1 MTMMAASDLNIVVC
15 TTPIRVSASDFP
27 PLASMAVIQALRAQ
41 GYDPYFLDIDGLR
54 TPFEQVEKF
63 FAERQPDVLGISAV
77 VSTAYEYVK
86 RLSKM
91 VHRVSPKTRIIVGGN
106 LAASAELLHRLAA
119 IDYCVTGEGEITG
132 PNLVNY
138 IAARVERG
146 LSGDN
151 YEDLRS
157 VKGITYLD
165 DKGVMVNT
173 GFERTVPTEELFD
186 PDYSILEEH
195 SNINLIITEHTIR
208 PDYLRDPR
216 SQEPHRKGK
225 RMGTVFLS
233 KGCVARCT
241 FCHRWEKGYRTIPM
255 EKVIRQIKYL
265 IDRYDV
271 GFIQIGDENFGSDKR
286 QFEEWIAAVTPLD
299 ILYNVAGL
307 RTRTVTPEM
316 LKRLKASG
324 CVSAYFGMETGSPR
338 ILQVME
344 KNLTCEHSTNAAR
357 WTHEAGLFTIF
368 QLIIGMPGECPST
381 IDETIEFLKKGT
393 EVMDAPPIKRLSMN
407 FIQALPGTPVY
418 EYARHKGLLGKTLE
432 EEEAY
437 LLLVSDT
444 EADDDTKFINF
455 TDWDYL
461 TVQSWRRR
469 IVLECTANW
478 LKKNNKP
485 RPSLKEIYQHTLLR
499 WVSPES
505 YEALK
510 RADEKRDGL
519 SYERGGYFNLQRG
532 LYYDIIASYFYPL
545 RTPILWSWLLLREF
559 KRLGPSR
566 FSARLLETIKRRV
579 MGPDHDAYSD
589 YRSLRKVVDG
599 MAPPPETL
607 SEAAMAPLRAGR

>member
-1 MTMMAASDLNIVVC
+1 MGTSKLNIVIC
-15 TTPIRVSASDFP
+15 TTPIRVSNSDFP

-41 GYDPYFLDIDGLR
+41 GYDPHFLDIDGLR
-54 TPFEQVEKF
+54 TPFDQVEKF
-63 FAERQPDVLGISAV
+63 FTERQPDVLGISAV

-86 RLSKM
+86 RLSTM
-91 VHRVSPKTRIIVGGN
+91 LHRVSPKTRIIVGGN
-106 LAASAELLHRLAA
+106 LAASAEILHRLAG

-138 IAARVERG
+138 IAGRVEQG
-146 LSGDN
+146 LPGDD
-151 YEDLRS
+151 YEALNWI
-157 VKGITYLD
+157 KGITFLD
-165 DKGVMVNT
+165 AKGAMVNT
-173 GFERTVPTEELFD
+173 GFERTVATEDLYD
-186 PDYSILEEH
+186 PDYTILEKH
-195 SNINLIITEHTIR
+195 SDIDLIITEHTNR
-208 PDYLRDPR
+208 PDYIRDPR
-216 SQEPHRKGK
+216 SQQPHRAGK
-225 RMGTVFLS
+225 KMGTVFLS

-265 IDRYDV
+265 VDRYNV
-271 GFIQIGDENFGSDKR
+271 GFVQIADENFGSDKK
-286 QFEEWIAAVTPLD
+286 QLAEWIEAIKPLD
-299 ILYNVAGL
+299 IIYHVAGV
-307 RTRTVTPEM
+307 RTRTVSPEM
-316 LKRLKASG
+316 LKSLKDSG
-324 CVSAYFGMETGSPR
+324 CVAAYFGMETGSPR

-344 KNLTCEHSTNAAR
+344 KNLTCEHSANAAR

-418 EYARHKGLLGKTLE
+418 EYARHKGLLGKSLA

-478 LKKNNKP
+478 RKKNSIP
-485 RPSLKEIYQHTLLR
+485 PPSLKEMYQHTILR
-499 WVSPES
+499 WISPAS

-510 RADEKRDGL
+510 RAEEAKDGL
-519 SYERGGYFNLQRG
+519 AYHRGGYFNLQRG

-545 RTPILWSWLLLREF
+545 RTPILWSWLLMREF
-559 KRLGPSR
+559 KRLGTAR
-566 FSARLLETIKRRV
+566 FSVRAWEAIKRRV
-579 MGPDHDAYSD
+579 FGPDHDAYAD
-589 YRSLRKVVDG
+589 YRSLRKVVNDVT
-599 MAPPPETL
+599 PEPETPN
-607 SEAAMAPLRAGR
+607 EAAMAPLRAGR